1 MEFVHNGASPCGS
14 GWDGACNWQLQNPPK
29 TDILMIHTIHR
40 CRPARR
46 REILRRKGTMLMFK
60 YGVACSLN
68 DVSTTAPIILR
79 GPIEQLCQQAKE
91 IGYDGLEIQLANPMQ
106 YDWGHIKKVCGD
118 YGLELITFATG
129 RELGENGLCLLSDDE
144 AVRRAAVARLKEH
157 IDCAQAAGCQ
167 VIVGSMR
174 KHVPDWSQSDRYLG
188 YHRDAIIELADYA
201 KDKGVRIWVENIL
214 SFISNFLNT
223 MRQVQDFV
231 VSLPCDNVGVHLDT
245 YSMNMEDNDIP
256 ASYRYCAP
264 NLEYVH
270 FSDTARLYP
279 GGGNVDF
286 KTHMRCLKE
295 IGYQGFI
302 TTECVPIPTAYD
314 CADLGLKYMKAM
326 EQIVEIEMG
335 ASRFA

>member
-1 MEFVHNGASPCGS
+1 M
-14 GWDGACNWQLQNPPK
+14 Q
-29 TDILMIHTIHR
+29 
-40 CRPARR
+40 
-46 REILRRKGTMLMFK
+46 KGTIQMFK

-79 GPIEQLCQQAKE
+79 GPIEQLCEQAKK
-91 IGYDGLEIQLANPMQ
+91 IGYDGLEIQLANPLQ
-106 YDWGHIKKVCGD
+106 YDWKHIKEVCGA
-118 YGLELITFATG
+118 YGLDLITFATG
-129 RELGENGLCLLSDDE
+129 RELGENGLCLLSDD
-144 AVRRAAVARLKEH
+144 ASVRRAAIDRLKEH
-157 IDCAQAAGCQ
+157 IDCAQIGGCQ

-174 KHVPDWSQSDRYLG
+174 KNVPDWSQSEKYLG
-188 YHRDAIIELADYA
+188 YHREAIIELADYA
-201 KDKGVRIWVENIL
+201 RDKGVRIWVENIL
-214 SFISNFLNT
+214 SYISNFLNT

-245 YSMNMEDNDIP
+245 YSMNMEDNDI
-256 ASYRYCAP
+256 AGSYRYCAK

-295 IGYQGFI
+295 IGYQGYI
-302 TTECVPIPTAYD
+302 TTECVPLPTAYD

-326 EQIVEIEMG
+326 EQIVDIELG